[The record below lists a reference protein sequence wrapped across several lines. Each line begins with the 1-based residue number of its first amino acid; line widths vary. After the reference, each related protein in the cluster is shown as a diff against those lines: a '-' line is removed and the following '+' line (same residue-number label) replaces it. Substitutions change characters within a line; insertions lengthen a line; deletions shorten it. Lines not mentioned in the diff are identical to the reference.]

1 MQNSFKVHSELIFI
15 FAVLFHFVCYGLDA
29 LLSDNVNWYG
39 MNFETLQNIVDLT
52 FLLII
57 WGFSRNWGFI
67 AKRCLAKV
75 VLLMVLKN
83 IISIYQLANYYFFY
97 FTILILNFTY
107 ALIYYIK
114 WK

>member
-29 LLSDNVNWYG
+29 LLSDSVNWYG
-39 MNFETLQNIVDLT
+39 MNFELLQNIVDLT

-57 WGFSRNWGFI
+57 WGFSKNWGFI
-67 AKRCLAKV
+67 AKRCLATV
-75 VLLMVLKN
+75 VLLMVLN
-83 IISIYQLANYYFFY
+83 IIDSVYQLTNYYFFY